1 VLALPLALV
10 LAAASEPAAGAAG
23 GAPRLGDPGWGRP
36 VAHSAALL
44 VGMRLSLS
52 ALWPRAY
59 DPSRLREQRHQLPLA
74 FTLPPERL
82 RGRGVFESDGDPWA
96 VNVVG
101 HGLFGS
107 EVYLR
112 ARQCGHGVL
121 ASATATALVSAA
133 WEYGVESLAKRPSAI
148 DLVWT
153 PLGGAVLGEVRHRV
167 YRAARR
173 RDARGAA
180 RVVSWLVDPL
190 GEAERA
196 VAGGC

>member
-1 VLALPLALV
+1 VV
-10 LAAASEPAAGAAG
+10 GAAG
-23 GAPRLGDPGWGRP
+23 PTSDLTQPSWGRP

-44 VGMRLSLS
+44 VGMRLSLGVI
-52 ALWPRAY
+52 WPEAY
-59 DPSRLREQRHQLPLA
+59 DPTRYREQRHQLARA

-82 RGRGVFESDGDPWA
+82 RGRGVFGSDGDPWPL
-96 VNVVG
+96 NVVG

-107 EVYLR
+107 EVFLR
-112 ARQCGHGVL
+112 ARQCGHGIV

-133 WEYGVESLAKRPSAI
+133 WEYGVESFAKRPSAI

-153 PLGGAVLGEVRHRV
+153 PLGGSLLGEVRHRV
-167 YRAARR
+167 YRWARR
-173 RDARGAA
+173 GEARGATA
-180 RVVSWLVDPL
+180 VVSWLVDPL